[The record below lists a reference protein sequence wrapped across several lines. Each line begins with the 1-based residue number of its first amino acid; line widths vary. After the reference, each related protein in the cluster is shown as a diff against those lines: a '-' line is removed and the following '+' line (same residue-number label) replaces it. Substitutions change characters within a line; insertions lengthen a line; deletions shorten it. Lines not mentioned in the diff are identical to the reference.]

1 MGSVM
6 YPTIPNLL
14 RPLMLLTLGIVGFL
28 VGYRS
33 GKSKTNKKEEE
44 SEDYGTPVAPV

>member
-1 MGSVM
+1 M

-14 RPLMLLTLGIVGFL
+14 RPLMLVTLGAVGFL

-33 GKSKTNKKEEE
+33 GKRKTNKKEKE
-44 SEDYGTPVAPV
+44 SEDHGTPVAPV